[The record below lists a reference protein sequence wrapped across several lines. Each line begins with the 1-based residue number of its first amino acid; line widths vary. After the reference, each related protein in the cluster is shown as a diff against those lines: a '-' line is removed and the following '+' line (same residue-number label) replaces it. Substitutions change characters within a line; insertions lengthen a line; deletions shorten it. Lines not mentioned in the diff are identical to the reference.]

1 MLGIPY
7 TTAIDMW
14 SFGCIVY
21 ECLVGVPLFAGENEN
36 DQMAAIMEITGVP
49 PRSLIAKATRRKVFF
64 DDDYQPLMIPNSRG
78 KVRMPLSRTLA
89 DALKI
94 NDPDLIEFLKACF
107 EWKPEKRIKPI
118 EAIQMPWIQK
128 SLADSRTKNNR

>member
-1 MLGIPY
+1 
-7 TTAIDMW
+7 
-14 SFGCIVY
+14 
-21 ECLVGVPLFAGENEN
+21 
-36 DQMAAIMEITGVP
+36 MAAIMEIVGIP

-78 KVRMPLSRTLA
+78 KVREPSSRTMA

-107 EWKPEKRIKPI
+107 EWKPEKRLKPC
-118 EAIQMPWIQK
+118 EAI
-128 SLADSRTKNNR
+128 